1 MKGRRRMTDHLEV
14 QLLPAAQGDA
24 VWIRWGAGRQLL
36 IDMGTRGAGTKIRTQ
51 LSKLPEA
58 QRVFDL
64 LVVTHIDG
72 DHVGGVLS
80 GIVEADPELPA
91 ITFGEVWF
99 NGWPHLQGR
108 KIDEEGL
115 KPMGPV
121 QGEDLSVW
129 LETQEWNRSFGGGPV
144 RREKDAFPVVD
155 LPDGLRLT
163 VLGPTA
169 ERLSALRS
177 SWTDEIHRAFG
188 EERKS
193 KGSLIPLGATAPP
206 RLDSPDDLTTLAES
220 KTNVDPSLSN
230 ATSICLLLEHGEQRV
245 LLTGDGLAGDILQ
258 GLRDL
263 AKKRS
268 DLVDDEGR
276 IRLDLVKM
284 PHHGSQNNL
293 SKEFVEA
300 VSCPRWA
307 FSTNGAV
314 YRHPDAPAI
323 GRLLKWSQPRP
334 PLLLFN
340 QRSTFS
346 RWWNR
351 MPWRAAFGY
360 EVKYGTAADGITVTL
375 P

>member
-1 MKGRRRMTDHLEV
+1 MTDHLEV

-36 IDMGTRGAGTKIRTQ
+36 VDMGTRGAGKKIRTR

-80 GIVEADPELPA
+80 GIVEADPKLPP
-91 ITFGEVWF
+91 ITFEEVWF

-108 KIDEEGL
+108 QIRDDGL
-115 KPMGPV
+115 KPMGPA
-121 QGEDLSVW
+121 QGEELSAW
-129 LETQEWNRSFGGGPV
+129 LETQEWNRSFSGGPV
-144 RREKDAFPVVD
+144 RREQNMLPVAD

-177 SWTDEIHRAFG
+177 TWTDEVHRAFAAEKKASG
-188 EERKS
+188 
-193 KGSLIPLGATAPP
+193 GLIPLGESEAPH
-206 RLDSPDDLTTLAES
+206 LNTSDDLTALAES
-220 KTNVDPSLSN
+220 KTSIDASLSN
-230 ATSICLLLEHGEQRV
+230 ATSICLLLEYREQRV
-245 LLTGDGLAGDILQ
+245 LLTGDGLAGDILAA
-258 GLRDL
+258 LRDL
-263 AKKRS
+263 AEKRG
-268 DLVDDEGR
+268 DLVDDAGR

-293 SKEFVEA
+293 SRAFVEA
-300 VSCPRWA
+300 ISCPRWA

-340 QRSTFS
+340 QESRFS
-346 RWWNR
+346 RWWR
-351 MPWRAAFGY
+351 KLPWRTAFGY
-360 EVKYGTAADGITVTL
+360 EVRYGTDTDGITVTL